1 MEERKKII
9 LGSLIVAVLVLSIV
23 CGIIFF
29 RSAKN
34 QQPAPSQPSNQNA
47 GGLPSE
53 GYYIPTSSDKDIHI
67 QTPAGEVVINNIYK
81 DAINTYSD
89 GGVSFK
95 NNNDYYIAYYP
106 QDQGFIITIENQ
118 DIQTARQKAEADF
131 VQTLGITQ
139 QQACQLRVSLG
150 VPVSIN
156 EQASGGNYGLSFC
169 PNGKPFPNE

>member
-9 LGSLIVAVLVLSIV
+9 LSSLILTVLVLSVV
-23 CGIIFF
+23 CGIVFF

-34 QQPAPSQPSNQNA
+34 QPSPSQPSNQNV
-47 GGLPSE
+47 GGLPSK
-53 GYYIPTSSDKDIHI
+53 GYYTPSSSDKDIHL
-67 QTPAGEVVINNIYK
+67 QTSGGEVIINNIYK
-81 DAINTYSD
+81 NAINTYSD

-95 NNNDYYIAYYP
+95 DNNDYYIAYYP
-106 QDQGFIITIENQ
+106 QDQGFIVTIENP

-139 QQACQLRVSLG
+139 AQACQLRVSLG
-150 VPVSIN
+150 VPVSVN